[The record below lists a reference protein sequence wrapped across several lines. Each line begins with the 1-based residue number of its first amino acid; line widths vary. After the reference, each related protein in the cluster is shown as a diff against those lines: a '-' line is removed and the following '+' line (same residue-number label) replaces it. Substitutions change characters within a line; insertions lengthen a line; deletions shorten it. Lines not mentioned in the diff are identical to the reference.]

1 MSKRQVRLFAN
12 DGAWSSAALV
22 MALGTASVMA
32 QSTGATVDGT
42 VKDNSGAPVAGA
54 TVTIVNTATNQP
66 TEQKSNDQGQF
77 TLLSLQPGSY
87 RLTIVAGGF
96 KTYEQNG
103 IVLEV
108 GQHATQN
115 VAMQLGKVQETLTVH
130 SDVAGLD
137 TVASTVSDEVNGHSL
152 RNLPLNTRNPY
163 GLAALVPGFQGS
175 TGDDYNSN
183 SVSIDGGRQGYTDTL
198 VDGTPVGFPTVN
210 GNSGVGVIP
219 SVDAI
224 GEYRV
229 QAQNY
234 AAE

>member
-54 TVTIVNTATNQP
+54 TV
-66 TEQKSNDQGQF
+66 
-77 TLLSLQPGSY
+77 
-87 RLTIVAGGF
+87 TIVAGGF

>member
-66 TEQKSNDQGQF
+66 MEQKSNDQGQF

-163 GLAALVPGFQGS
+163 GLAALVPGFQG
-175 TGDDYNSN
+175 
-183 SVSIDGGRQGYTDTL
+183 RLQL
-198 VDGTPVGFPTVN
+198 
-210 GNSGVGVIP
+210 
-219 SVDAI
+219 
-224 GEYRV
+224 E
-229 QAQNY
+229 
-234 AAE
+234 